1 MSRRPARS
9 RRAHRILVT
18 ALVLSPLV
26 ALVVLVVV
34 MMRTIEQRAART
46 APGTPAPAE
55 VADSAQGPSEAP

>member
-26 ALVVLVVV
+26 ALVVLVLV
-34 MMRTIEQRAART
+34 MLRTIEQRAAV
-46 APGTPAPAE
+46 APGAE
-55 VADSAQGPSEAP
+55 ASRTHQAKEP